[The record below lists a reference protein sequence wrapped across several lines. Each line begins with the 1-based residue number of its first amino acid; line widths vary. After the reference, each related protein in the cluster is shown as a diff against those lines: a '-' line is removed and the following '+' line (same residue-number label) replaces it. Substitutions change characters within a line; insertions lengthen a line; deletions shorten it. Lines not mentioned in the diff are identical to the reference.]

1 MTMYGAFHPKSDIH
15 RLYLQREKGERGL
28 ISCEGCISA
37 EENSLGWYVKN
48 SVEPLLQQVAKTNV
62 IETEGCEA
70 KENFKRKVRE
80 DLEKAWTDKRMYGQ
94 YKRDLG
100 EEVQVDLVKTWWWL
114 KKGDLKPET
123 EALLCA
129 AQEQALRTNYVKFH
143 IDRTVESPLCRLCGE
158 KGEHVTHLI
167 SECKKLAQK
176 EYKRRHDN
184 VARIVHWKL
193 CGLYQLERAGKCYEH
208 QPNGVIGLDEVKILW
223 DFNILCDS
231 LIECRRPDIVVVL
244 KKKKECKIIYIAVPR
259 DSRVGEKE
267 LEKMEKYDDLK
278 REIKRMWTMRKI
290 EIIPIVVGALG
301 AVSRNLNNWIEKL
314 DVHIRVELLQNTA
327 LLGTA
332 RILRN

>member
-1 MTMYGAFHPKSDIH
+1 M
-15 RLYLQREKGERGL
+15 
-28 ISCEGCISA
+28 
-37 EENSLGWYVKN
+37 
-48 SVEPLLQQVAKTNV
+48 EPLLQQVAKTNV

-143 IDRTVESPLCRLCGE
+143 IDRTVESSLCRLCGE

-176 EYKRRHDN
+176 EYKRRHAN

-193 CGLYQLERAGKCYEH
+193 CGLYQLERAEKWYKH
-208 QPNGVIGLDEVKILW
+208 QPNGVIESDEVKIRW
-223 DFNILCDS
+223 DFNIQCDS
-231 LIECRRPDIVVVL
+231 RIECRRPDVVVVL
-244 KKKKECKIIYIAVPR
+244 KKKTECKIIYIADPA
-259 DSRVGEKE
+259 DSRTGENE

-278 REIKRMWTMRKI
+278 REVKRMWTMRKI
-290 EIIPIVVGALG
+290 EIILIVVGALG
-301 AVSRNLNNWIEKL
+301 AINRKLDQWIEKL
-314 DVHIRVELLQNTA
+314 DVHITIERLQKTA

-332 RILRN
+332 RILRSLEG